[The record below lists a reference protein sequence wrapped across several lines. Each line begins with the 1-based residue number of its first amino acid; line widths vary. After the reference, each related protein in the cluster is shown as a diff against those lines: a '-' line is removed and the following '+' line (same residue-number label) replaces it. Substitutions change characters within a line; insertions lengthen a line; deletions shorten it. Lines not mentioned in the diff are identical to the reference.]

1 MAAKI
6 TQSRISIVKDN
17 QYFDQKTR
25 DWFILAENSP
35 NSKLCYKYQEEK
47 KSGGLSQISKS
58 KFFEE

>member
-1 MAAKI
+1 MAAEI

-35 NSKLCYKYQEEK
+35 NSKLCYQYQEEK
-47 KSGGLSQISKS
+47 NL
-58 KFFEE
+58 